1 MPCDYHIISLVN
13 HESVS
18 IIAIAAISHSQCAVH
33 ALRREFEVELY
44 KCQVCVP
51 CRWHPCAFVLIGPEL
66 PQKKQLVTVACEVCL
81 DDHVII
87 RANDALLPLDIAKAV
102 EIDDEGRPDARI
114 LHLPHDHKVVLS
126 RVALYMESLIVRI
139 STKAA
144 GPTDL

>member
-1 MPCDYHIISLVN
+1 MSCDNHIISMVN

-18 IIAIAAISHSQCAVH
+18 IIAIAAITHSQSPVH
-33 ALRREFEVELY
+33 ALRREFKVELY

-51 CRWHPCAFVLIGPEL
+51 CRWHPGAFVLIGPEL
-66 PQKKQLVTVACEVCL
+66 PQKKQLVAIACELCL

-102 EIDDEGRPDARI
+102 EIDDEGRPDECI
-114 LHLPHDHKVVLS
+114 LHLPHDHNVVLG
-126 RVALYMESLIVRI
+126 RVALYVESLIVRI
-139 STKAA
+139 RTKSA